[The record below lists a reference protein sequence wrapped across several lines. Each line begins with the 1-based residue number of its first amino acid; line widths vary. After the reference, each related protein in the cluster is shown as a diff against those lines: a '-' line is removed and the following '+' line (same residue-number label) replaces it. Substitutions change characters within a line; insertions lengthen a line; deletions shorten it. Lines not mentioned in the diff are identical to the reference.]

1 MGRKWCT
8 VITLT
13 PHFELE
19 EFERTGTRLVNVA
32 PQIVVVRLKLLC
44 AAILEPLRE
53 KTGPLRI
60 TSGYRSAQVNEAV
73 GSKSKNSQHLTGQ
86 ACDCVPLKMK
96 SEQAFEILY
105 DMSEHG
111 LPVDQA
117 ILYPK
122 KGHIHISFNA
132 DEEPRRQFMI
142 HSKGKYKKYRR
153 LDNGRDHA

>member
-1 MGRKWCT
+1 M
-8 VITLT
+8 ITLT

-19 EFERTGTRLVNVA
+19 EFERTGTRLVNIA
-32 PQIVVVRLKLLC
+32 PQIAVVRLKLLC

-53 KTGPLRI
+53 KTGPLKI
-60 TSGYRSAQVNEAV
+60 TSGYRSPQVNEAV
-73 GSKSKNSQHLTGQ
+73 GSKSRKSQHLTGQ

-96 SEQAFEILY
+96 SPEAFKILRQ
-105 DMSEHG
+105 MSDDG

-132 DEEPRRQFMI
+132 DEAPRRQFMI
-142 HSKGKYKKYRR
+142 HKDGKYLK
-153 LDNGRDHA
+153 A

>member
-60 TSGYRSAQVNEAV
+60 TSGYRSVQVNEAV
-73 GSKSKNSQHLTGQ
+73 GSKSNSQHLTGQ

-96 SEQAFEILY
+96 SEQAFEILHQLAS
-105 DMSEHG
+105 DG

-122 KGHIHISFNA
+122 KGHIHVSFNA
-132 DEEPRRQFMI
+132 DEAPRRQFMI

-153 LDNGRDHA
+153 AENGRNQD

>member
-1 MGRKWCT
+1 M
-8 VITLT
+8 ITLT

-19 EFERTGTRLVNVA
+19 EFERTSTRLVNVA

-53 KTGPLRI
+53 RVGPLRI
-60 TSGYRSAQVNEAV
+60 TSGYRSPQVNEAV
-73 GSKSKNSQHLTGQ
+73 GSKSKKSQHLTGQ

-96 SEQAFEILY
+96 SEAAFKVLRQ
-105 DMSEHG
+105 MSDDG

-117 ILYPK
+117 IWYPK

-132 DEEPRRQFMI
+132 DAAPRRQFMI
-142 HSKGKYKKYRR
+142 YKNGKYLK
-153 LDNGRDHA
+153 A